1 MVSLTS
7 RRLACLALLAV
18 LGCERKADPSPDS
31 ARPAVTEAPALA
43 AEAAEPVEIP
53 EVRIR
58 PGAPTAVKVDW
69 NVPAGTALNDDAP
82 FRVRWNRSDG
92 LAEAPGDV
100 KSTGSAVK
108 DGFRVTV
115 EPMPGA
121 PNATLGGVIDL
132 VICDEA
138 THSVCVP
145 LKRSLELGFVI
156 VKDAPAETTVAVP
169 LPHAKAR

>member
-1 MVSLTS
+1 MRPRV
-7 RRLACLALLAV
+7 LACLSVLALLACV
-18 LGCERKADPSPDS
+18 ACERKADPIRDAAAPL
-31 ARPAVTEAPALA
+31 ATEAPSIAPPVV
-43 AEAAEPVEIP
+43 EAVEIP

-58 PGAPTAVKVDW
+58 PGAPTVVKVDW

-92 LAEAPGDV
+92 LAEAPSDV
-100 KSTGSAVK
+100 KATGSAVK

-115 EPMPGA
+115 EPTPGA
-121 PNATLGGVIDL
+121 PNATLAGVIDL

-145 LKRSLELGFVI
+145 LKRSLELGFII
-156 VKDAPAETTVAVP
+156 VKDAAPETSVAVP
-169 LPHAKAR
+169 LPHAKPR